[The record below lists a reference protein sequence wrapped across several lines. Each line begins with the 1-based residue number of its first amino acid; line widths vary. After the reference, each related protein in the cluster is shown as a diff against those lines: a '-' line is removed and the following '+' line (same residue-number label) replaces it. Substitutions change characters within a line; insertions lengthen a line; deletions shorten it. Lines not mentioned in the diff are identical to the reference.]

1 MKRYYDPKNKRL
13 IYIGKSATE
22 QFWDSHWKTEDIRKV
37 VTSAPNSWVARVTQ
51 KYLPLGSKVLEGGCG
66 QANHVF
72 ALTKQGYNTV
82 GLDFAPQTVKKLQ
95 ENVPEIQIVSGDVR
109 ECPFENSS
117 FDGYWSLGVIEHFW
131 DGYDVIASEM
141 ARVVRGGGFLFLTF
155 PCISSLRRWK
165 TMQKKYTLWKGDED
179 DKEPEGFYQ
188 FALSPSNVEEKMS
201 SLGFTLVHGTGLDG
215 VKGLK
220 DEVKLF
226 NKTLQFL
233 YDSPSLMSRI
243 SKRLINGL
251 ASDSCG
257 HSKLLIFRK
266 N

>member
-1 MKRYYDPKNKRL
+1 
-13 IYIGKSATE
+13 
-22 QFWDSHWKTEDIRKV
+22 
-37 VTSAPNSWVARVTQ
+37 
-51 KYLPLGSKVLEGGCG
+51 
-66 QANHVF
+66 
-72 ALTKQGYNTV
+72 
-82 GLDFAPQTVKKLQ
+82 
-95 ENVPEIQIVSGDVR
+95 
-109 ECPFENSS
+109 
-117 FDGYWSLGVIEHFW
+117 
-131 DGYDVIASEM
+131 
-141 ARVVRGGGFLFLTF
+141 
-155 PCISSLRRWK
+155 
-165 TMQKKYTLWKGDED
+165 MQKKYTLWKGDED